1 LAGDGFGSNT
11 NVKFIGR
18 AGNTLVDGS
27 CYQTVQDRNNNAKL
41 DPCLQWSSNM
51 HDRADTIGSTLAWN
65 GLWRHRLDLS
75 GDVIFTRAQTD
86 IDVNGA
92 SYANNPFALAGAPV
106 LPAGSP
112 AVFLIPAANLPPVVT
127 RTFELRL
134 SGRYALTPSSDL
146 RLMYEYARTKIEDFA
161 YEGLQPGTGTEQM
174 PTLEQAP
181 NYVVQVV
188 ALYYR
193 HRF

>member
-1 LAGDGFGSNT
+1 M
-11 NVKFIGR
+11 R
-18 AGNTLVDGS
+18 
-27 CYQTVQDRNNNAKL
+27 CQDRNG
-41 DPCLQWSSNM
+41 PRCW
-51 HDRADTIGSTLAWN
+51 
-65 GLWRHRLDLS
+65 
-75 GDVIFTRAQTD
+75 
-86 IDVNGA
+86 
-92 SYANNPFALAGAPV
+92 P
-106 LPAGSP
+106 LPAGTP
-112 AVFLIPAANLPPVVT
+112 AVFLIPAADLPPVVT
-127 RTFELRL
+127 RTFEVRI

-146 RLMYEYARTKIEDFA
+146 RLMYEYARTKVEDFA